1 MTEWATFPA
10 DRINGEFI
18 TVSDY
23 DLIVSNCLN
32 LHERLQTLYAAR
44 SSLVPIGSIMIFY
57 GTMANMPPGWQ
68 LADGTNGTP
77 DLRGKFI
84 VGIGSSEGDGEINS
98 TGGATQHNHSGGGV
112 VTSDSHSHADTS
124 LANTYGAVTNV
135 QAGSGT
141 SVSASNHYHWISS
154 PSISGGSHTHTSGG
168 AAVTETNLPPY
179 KKYYYVARIPA

>member
-1 MTEWATFPA
+1 MTTWVTFPA

-18 TVSDY
+18 TVADY

-32 LHERLQTLYAAR
+32 LQERVQTLMAAN
-44 SSLVPIGSIMIFY
+44 SSLMPIGSIMIWY
-57 GTMANMPPGWQ
+57 GTQANIPTGWQ

-84 VGIGSSEGDGEINS
+84 LGIAAAEGDGDING
-98 TGGATQHNHSGGGV
+98 TGGAIQHNHSGGGV
-112 VTSDSHSHADTS
+112 VTSDSHGHADSS

-135 QAGSGT
+135 KAGSGT
-141 SVSASNHYHWISS
+141 TVSASNHYHWIS
-154 PSISGGSHTHTSGG
+154 PSISGGSHTHSSGG
-168 AAVTETNLPPY
+168 ATSTETQLPPY